1 MNFLVNTSID
11 FLGKRKIAV
20 TFSAAFLLFSLI
32 ALLVLQPNLG
42 IDFTGGTQVQVLF
55 KKDGITVE
63 QIRGALDSEQ
73 FAEIQRLADNQ
84 NEFLIRLQSAENSE
98 ATWENIA
105 QGFVASFG
113 KDSFER
119 RSIEKVGPKIGG
131 EMRNKAIT
139 AIIWALAL
147 IMVYIAFR
155 FEWRFAVGAVFAL
168 AHDVLFTLGIF
179 TMLGLEINLSVIAAF
194 LTIVG
199 YSLNDT
205 IVVFDRVRENLG
217 DSTRRAA
224 YIEKFNQSLNDVLGR
239 TVVTSVTTFMVVVTL
254 FIAGSDVIRV
264 FALAMMIGVL
274 VGTYSSL
281 FIASPTVVYLHDRF
295 PKNN

>member
-1 MNFLVNTSID
+1 MNFLIDTSID

-20 TFSAAFLLFSLI
+20 IFSAAFLLISFI
-32 ALLVLQPNLG
+32 ALFVFQPNLG

-55 KKDGITVE
+55 KKDGVPVE
-63 QIRGALDSEQ
+63 QLRAALASDK
-73 FAEIQRLADNQ
+73 FVEIQRLADNQ

-98 ATWENIA
+98 ITWENISH
-105 QGFVASFG
+105 GFVAAFG
-113 KDSFER
+113 EDSFEQ

-139 AIIWALAL
+139 AVIWALAL
-147 IMVYIAFR
+147 IMIYIAFR
-155 FEWRFAVGAVFAL
+155 FEWRFAVGAVTAL

-179 TMLGLEINLSVIAAF
+179 TLFGIEINLAIVAAF
-194 LTIVG
+194 MTIVG

-217 DSTRRAA
+217 DSTRRAT
-224 YIEKFNQSLNDVLGR
+224 YIEKFNQSLNEVLSR
-239 TVVTSVTTFMVVVTL
+239 TVVTSVTTLIVVVTL
-254 FIAGSDVIRV
+254 FIAGGGVIRN
-264 FALAMMIGVL
+264 FALAMMIGVF

-295 PKNN
+295 PKSN